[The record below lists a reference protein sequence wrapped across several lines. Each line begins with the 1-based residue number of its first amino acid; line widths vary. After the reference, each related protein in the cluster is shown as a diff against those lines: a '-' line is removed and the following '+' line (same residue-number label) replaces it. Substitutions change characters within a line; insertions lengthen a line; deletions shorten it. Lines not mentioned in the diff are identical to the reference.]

1 MATREQVQK
10 ALQRPQARGEGE
22 ETTPVRKKEEVARSR
37 GAMPSSFAK
46 STKTNEQT
54 KVKIR
59 VPPEVPH
66 DTRICIEDL
75 VDTDVDEPDVDKYNS
90 RQKSKLSEADF
101 TRDELHRA
109 LKSALE
115 TQVLMCSDEWLC
127 VFSDYVGRLGNEPPG
142 ARAQVALTGPTE
154 AEYLRGAEEA
164 ETKAA
169 ATIAVASNAKS
180 RTSFERFRPYRQER
194 RGQGHR

>member
-1 MATREQVQK
+1 
-10 ALQRPQARGEGE
+10 
-22 ETTPVRKKEEVARSR
+22 
-37 GAMPSSFAK
+37 MPSSFAK

-75 VDTDVDEPDVDKYNS
+75 VDTDVDEPDVDKQKSNANS
-90 RQKSKLSEADF
+90 RQKSELSEAHF

-115 TQVLMCSDEWLC
+115 SQVLMCSDEWLC

-142 ARAQVALTGPTE
+142 ARALVALTGLTE

-180 RTSFERFRPYRQER
+180 RTSFERFRPYRQEP